1 MGQIVYAYTWR
12 LQDAQPSMTEGS
24 MVFEVHDGIEHRID
38 LALGNAPADLL
49 LKNARLVNV
58 LSGDIHPADIAVA
71 DGMIVGFGD
80 YQAKKVVDC
89 QGRYVCPGLIDGHI
103 HIESTLLTPWEFAR
117 AAAPRGTCAVVWD
130 PHEIGNVLGRAGIE
144 TLLELT
150 RDCPLDFYVMIPSCV
165 PATNM
170 ETSGAVLNAEDVA
183 YLAGRYPERVL
194 GLAELMNYPGVLAKD
209 PAIMAKIAACQ
220 CKIIDGHAPLLSGK
234 QLNAYIA
241 AGPSSDH
248 ECTDPREAVEKLR
261 AGMHLLMRE
270 GSDERN
276 LTDLVGVVNEHNAA
290 NISLVCDDREP
301 IDLTTNGHM
310 DHNVRMAIGLGLDP
324 MRAIQMAS
332 INTARHYGLRGR
344 GAVAPGYR
352 ADLLVLD
359 DLQGFK
365 VWKAFLK
372 GRDVA
377 ETTFGP
383 SGQVPQENTVHLSC
397 SGGKLRAEDF
407 AIPQVSHEVRCIG
420 AIPGQIISKALKVT
434 PKVVDGFAVAD
445 PSRDIA
451 KVAVVERHGRNGNIG
466 LAFVNGLS
474 LARGAVAGTVAHD
487 AHNLIVAGMDDAD
500 MALAGNVLAECG
512 GGYVVVAGGKVL
524 AKLELHFAG
533 LMSLRPFEEVVAA
546 QKALHAAYESI
557 AVDPAAGARP
567 FMALSFM
574 SLAVIPEL
582 KLTDQG
588 LVDVTLFEKVGL
600 WL

>member
-1 MGQIVYAYTWR
+1 MA
-12 LQDAQPSMTEGS
+12 
-24 MVFEVHDGIEHRID
+24 FEAHPGGLARRID

-71 DGMIVGFGD
+71 DGVIVGFGD
-80 YQAKKVVDC
+80 YQARKVVDC

-144 TLLELT
+144 SVLDLSK
-150 RDCPLDFYVMIPSCV
+150 DCPLDFFVMIPSCV
-165 PATNM
+165 PATDM
-170 ETSGAVLNAEDVA
+170 ETSGAVLDAEDVA
-183 YLAGRYPERVL
+183 LLAARYPGRVL

-209 PAIMAKIAACQ
+209 PSILAKIDACQ
-220 CKIIDGHAPLLSGK
+220 CKVIDGHAPLLSGK
-234 QLNAYIA
+234 GLNAYIA

-248 ECTDPREAVEKLR
+248 ECTEPHEAVEKLR
-261 AGMHLLMRE
+261 SGMHLLIRE

-276 LTDLVGVVNEHNAA
+276 LKDLAGVVNRFNSA

-310 DHNVRMAIGLGLDP
+310 DHNVRMAIGLGVEP
-324 MRAIQMAS
+324 IRAIQMAS

-352 ADLLVLD
+352 ADMLVLD
-359 DLQGFK
+359 DLEGFK
-365 VWKAFLK
+365 VWKSFLR
-372 GRDVA
+372 GEDVS
-377 ETTFGP
+377 EITFGP
-383 SGQVPQENTVHLSC
+383 CGSVPQENTVHLSC
-397 SGGKLRAEDF
+397 SGGKLSGEDF
-407 AIPQVSHEVRCIG
+407 KIPQVSHEVRCLG
-420 AIPGQIISKALKVT
+420 AIPGQIITKALRVT
-434 PKVVDGFAVAD
+434 PKIEDGFAVAD
-445 PSRDIA
+445 PERDIA
-451 KVAVVERHGRNGNIG
+451 KVAVIERHGRNGNIG
-466 LAFVNGLS
+466 LGFVQGLC
-474 LARGAVAGTVAHD
+474 LGRGAMAGTVAHD
-487 AHNLIVAGMDDAD
+487 AHNLIVAGVSDAD

-512 GGYVVVAGGKVL
+512 GGYVVVADGKVL
-524 AKLELHFAG
+524 ALLELHFAG
-533 LMSLRPFEEVVAA
+533 LMSLKSFEEVVRA
-546 QKALHAAYESI
+546 QKALHDAYESV
-557 AVDPAAGARP
+557 ARNPAAGARP

-588 LVDVTLFEKVGL
+588 MVDVTRFEKAGL